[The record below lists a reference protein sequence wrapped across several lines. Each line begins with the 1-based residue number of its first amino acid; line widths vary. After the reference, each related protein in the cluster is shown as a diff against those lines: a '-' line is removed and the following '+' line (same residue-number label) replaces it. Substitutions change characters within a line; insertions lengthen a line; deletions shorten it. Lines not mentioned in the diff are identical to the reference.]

1 MKRYNSFT
9 ILSLF
14 QVPTRP
20 REMRKCNFKGDVIKD
35 LGDIIYKMFALL
47 VALVTLKFTKI
58 GETLFAKQ
66 YTPLVVAAVLVF
78 FLLWIFSILIP
89 NHITIETLF
98 PISLM
103 YGLTCAVSFAAL
115 TIILPNIAA
124 ILNLTLWVIVFF
136 AILYINYQHQN
147 LFVVAPRDEEAAP
160 LGEVA
165 ASGSKLEVEARLQKF
180 DLNGSSHDLGSISDP
195 GFDTDGESRV
205 D

>member
-1 MKRYNSFT
+1 
-9 ILSLF
+9 
-14 QVPTRP
+14 
-20 REMRKCNFKGDVIKD
+20 MRKCNFKGEVIKE

-89 NHITIETLF
+89 DHITIETLF

-115 TIILPNIAA
+115 TIILPNIFA
-124 ILNLTLWVIVFF
+124 IFNLALWLIVYFV
-136 AILYINYQHQN
+136 ILYINYQNQN
-147 LFVVAPRDEEAAP
+147 PFVAAPRDEEAAP
-160 LGEVA
+160 LAEVV
-165 ASGSKLEVEARLQKF
+165 ASGCKLEVGAGLQKF
-180 DLNGSSHDLGSISDP
+180 DVNGSSRDLGSISNS

>member
-1 MKRYNSFT
+1 
-9 ILSLF
+9 
-14 QVPTRP
+14 
-20 REMRKCNFKGDVIKD
+20 MRKCNFKGEVIKE

-66 YTPLVVAAVLVF
+66 YTSLVVAAVLVF
-78 FLLWIFSILIP
+78 FLIWIFSILIP
-89 NHITIETLF
+89 NQITVETLF

-124 ILNLTLWVIVFF
+124 ILNLALWFIVYFV
-136 AILYINYQHQN
+136 ILYLNYQNLN
-147 LFVVAPRDEEAAP
+147 LFVAAPRDEEAAP
-160 LGEVA
+160 LGKVA
-165 ASGSKLEVEARLQKF
+165 ASGSKLEVEVGLKKF
-180 DLNGSSHDLGSISDP
+180 DLNGSSHDNTLVLHQPQKEVDASDS

>member
-1 MKRYNSFT
+1 
-9 ILSLF
+9 
-14 QVPTRP
+14 
-20 REMRKCNFKGDVIKD
+20 MRKCNFKGEVIKD

-66 YTPLVVAAVLVF
+66 YTPWVVAAVLIF
-78 FLLWIFSILIP
+78 FLLWIFSILLIP
-89 NHITIETLF
+89 DHITIETLF

-115 TIILPNIAA
+115 TIILPNIVA
-124 ILNLTLWVIVFF
+124 ILNLTLWLIVFF
-136 AILYINYQHQN
+136 VILYINYQNQN
-147 LFVVAPRDEEAAP
+147 LFVAAPRDEEAAT
-160 LGEVA
+160 LAEAV
-165 ASGSKLEVEARLQKF
+165 ASGSKLEVEVGLQKF
-180 DLNGSSHDLGSISDP
+180 DVNGSSRELGWISDP